1 MSRKNQFVMK
11 NHRINRNK
19 IAIINFIICFIVS
32 FFIIKV
38 TPSKI
43 NNYSQIINASL
54 ILSLFIAI
62 FLLLCVVTTLIT
74 NISNTKFSKMMSEL
88 GTTAKLTD
96 RIMLTIMVFISNSYI
111 SFIGLFFDT
120 NACSL
125 LSRFIISI
133 WLALTI
139 AGFINTFYLLFVL
152 IKWIDLYHRNKKIKG
167 R

>member
-1 MSRKNQFVMK
+1 MSRKNLFTMK

-19 IAIINFIICFIVS
+19 IAILSCIICFIVS
-32 FFIIKV
+32 FFIIKI

-43 NNYSQIINASL
+43 NNYSQIMNAGL

-62 FLLLCVVTTLIT
+62 FLLLCIVITLIT
-74 NISNTKFSKMMSEL
+74 NISNTKFNKMMSEL

-96 RIMLTIMVFISNSYI
+96 RIMLTIIIFISNSCI

-120 NACSL
+120 NASSL
-125 LSRFIISI
+125 LSRFITSI
-133 WLALTI
+133 WLALMI

-152 IKWIDLYHRNKKIKG
+152 ITWIELYHRDKN
-167 R
+167 